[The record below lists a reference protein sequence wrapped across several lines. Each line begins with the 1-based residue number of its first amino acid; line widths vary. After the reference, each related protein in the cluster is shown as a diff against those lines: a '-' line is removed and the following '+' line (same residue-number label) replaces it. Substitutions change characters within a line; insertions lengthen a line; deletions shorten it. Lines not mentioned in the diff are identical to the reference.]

1 MYRLLLETRLN
12 DLLRTQ
18 QLKLSCW
25 RPMPCNTD
33 ELKAYKS
40 SDTLELKPLYL
51 GAKEYQR
58 LMDEL
63 KKKKIDMA
71 GNNYGA

>member
-1 MYRLLLETRLN
+1 
-12 DLLRTQ
+12 
-18 QLKLSCW
+18 
-25 RPMPCNTD
+25 MPCNTD